1 MTEYVLDLKR
11 GHIAMVGCG
20 GTGSF
25 AAEGLARL
33 LLSYP
38 AVKLYL
44 IDGDRV
50 EERNLGRQNFFA
62 ADLGKFKSEAL
73 AERLTKA
80 YRSTVA
86 YLTTPLLP
94 TIAGR
99 LDNCGVVVGCVDNAA
114 ARETIANQT
123 SVRQW
128 WVDSGNG
135 NEHGQ
140 VVIGNSSVV
149 QLGSGGAF
157 NPEEGR
163 CYGLPLPTLVHPEL
177 LVPAPQP
184 SCAEAAAAGDQGTTI
199 NQFMA
204 LLVVAMVRRLLEG
217 RLTWWRVYLD
227 LESGSLRPVLATP
240 ESVSR
245 LTGIRLKKLMPRG
258 GKKK

>member
-1 MTEYVLDLKR
+1 MTEYALDLKQ
-11 GHIAMVGCG
+11 GHIAVVGCG

-38 AVKLYL
+38 GVKLYL

-50 EERNLGRQNFFA
+50 EVRNLGRQNFFA
-62 ADLGKFKSEAL
+62 TDLGKFKSEAL
-73 AERLTKA
+73 AERLA
-80 YRSTVA
+80 RSYGMAIA

-94 TIAGR
+94 AMAGQ
-99 LDNCGVVVGCVDNAA
+99 LDKCSVVVACVDNAV
-114 ARETIANQT
+114 ARETIAKQINV
-123 SVRQW
+123 SQW
-128 WVDSGNG
+128 WMDSGNG

-140 VVIGNSSVV
+140 VVIGNSSIG
-149 QLGSGGAF
+149 QLESGGAF

-184 SCAEAAAAGDQGTTI
+184 SCAEAAAAGVQGPTI

-204 LLVVAMVRRLLEG
+204 LLVVDMVRRLLEG
-217 RLTWWRVYLD
+217 SLTWWRVYID

-245 LTGIRLKKLMPRG
+245 LIGIRVKKLMPRG